1 MELAEQY
8 EEISEQLDI
17 NKLHLTDNKRKN
29 LEQRAKISLV
39 NGVIP
44 LIDRMLHE
52 IERLKKGGESETV
65 KAERYT
71 YIRELTDK
79 INELNAVLTEW
90 IQLRQGRLSLHIESF
105 PVQQV
110 FDIVKKGRMGFYM
123 KGIELRVE
131 HTKAIVKAD
140 RVLTLFMVNTLAD
153 NARKFTEKGGK
164 VTITST
170 EAPDYVEIAVSD
182 TGCGLTEEEQQHI
195 FDHKPIYDQKDSS
208 SHGFGLMNCK
218 GIINKYKKISQ
229 IFAICEIGVESK
241 KGKGSRFFFPSAKG
255 YQPCL
260 VGFPPCHCLLIDC
273 SGSTYK
279 GLR

>member
-1 MELAEQY
+1 MTYSAINNKQQSDYNRNIYLDLQDETRQDRYLTSRAEQLENTSQQLNLIIIAVALSIIFVLGSLVLFHYLRRRKDTQGSLDDLLQPLEQWRQQNEQHMAELAEQY

-110 FDIVKKGRMGFYM
+110 FDIVKKGRMGFHM

-131 HTKAIVKAD
+131 HTK
-140 RVLTLFMVNTLAD
+140 LL
-153 NARKFTEKGGK
+153 
-164 VTITST
+164 S
-170 EAPDYVEIAVSD
+170 
-182 TGCGLTEEEQQHI
+182 
-195 FDHKPIYDQKDSS
+195 KPTV
-208 SHGFGLMNCK
+208 F
-218 GIINKYKKISQ
+218 
-229 IFAICEIGVESK
+229 
-241 KGKGSRFFFPSAKG
+241 
-255 YQPCL
+255 
-260 VGFPPCHCLLIDC
+260 
-273 SGSTYK
+273 
-279 GLR
+279 